1 MRKLIPDAPPHH
13 CSADRGARAVWCA
26 LLASGLIAGCAST
39 PPPAAPVAAPPPPS
53 PDVFFY
59 PLQGQGAKQQD
70 RDRYECYLWA
80 RQRTGFDPSR
90 LPPGQPPVR
99 VVAVPPPGHDTAVGA
114 ATGAVIGAAV
124 AQPWHTGEGAAI
136 GAVAGA
142 VIGASSDAARQQ
154 QAEQAQ
160 AQEDQARRQRD
171 AQVAATV
178 ESYRRAM
185 QACLEGRGYAVR

>member
-1 MRKLIPDAPPHH
+1 MLA
-13 CSADRGARAVWCA
+13 CV
-26 LLASGLIAGCAST
+26 LLVGCAST
-39 PPPAAPVAAPPPPS
+39 PSPAPPPRVAKPPPS

-59 PLQGQGAKQQD
+59 PRHGQGAEQRD

-90 LPPGQPPVR
+90 LPPSQPMPR
-99 VVAVPPPGHDTAVGA
+99 VVAMPPPGHDTAVGA

-142 VIGASSDAARQQ
+142 VIGAASDATRQQ

-160 AQEDQARRQRD
+160 ARQDQARNRRD
-171 AQVAATV
+171 AEIEAAV
-178 ESYRRAM
+178 QSYRRAM

>member
-1 MRKLIPDAPPHH
+1 MRKLIPDGQAR
-13 CSADRGARAVWCA
+13 CVQAARGLRNAA
-26 LLASGLIAGCAST
+26 LTLATAGLIAGCAST
-39 PPPAAPVAAPPPPS
+39 PPAPPVASAPPPPS

-59 PLQGQGAKQQD
+59 PLQGQAAEQQD

-90 LPPGQPPVR
+90 MPPGQPPVR
-99 VVAVPPPGHDTAVGA
+99 VVAVPPPGPDTAVGA

-124 AQPWHTGEGAAI
+124 SQPWHTGEGAAI

-142 VIGASSDAARQQ
+142 ALGAASDASRQQ
-154 QAEQAQ
+154 QAAQAQ
-160 AQEDQARRQRD
+160 AQQEEAQRQRD
-171 AQVAATV
+171 AQLAASV